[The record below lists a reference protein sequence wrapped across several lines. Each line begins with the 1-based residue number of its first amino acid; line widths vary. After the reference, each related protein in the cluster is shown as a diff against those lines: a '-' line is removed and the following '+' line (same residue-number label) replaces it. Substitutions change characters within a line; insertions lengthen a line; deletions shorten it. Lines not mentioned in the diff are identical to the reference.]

1 MTSLAPANSYHE
13 RMVLERR
20 VVGVVVEDR
29 YKRTAERGVCAP
41 LTSHNKKRNHAHEE
55 VLAEAC
61 LIFEKDKTRR

>member
-1 MTSLAPANSYHE
+1 
-13 RMVLERR
+13 MVLERR

-29 YKRTAERGVCAP
+29 YKRTAERGVCAS

-55 VLAEAC
+55 VLAEAW